1 MSTGLTREGSA
12 VGLLVVAMGI
22 AGCAYDPRE
31 DNASF
36 GGDGGAQTDGVSG
49 DGIGE
54 ADGADASDDDDDD
67 GTADGNDDDANANDG
82 DDDGDDDGIK
92 LDVGSP
98 DAGDGLGGCSE
109 GEACTCTAVDV
120 LFVIDNSGSM
130 CFYQDQLAAAFP
142 GFVDAMFDALPS
154 GTDLHVGLT
163 TSGFELGGSHSE
175 TNCVAAE
182 PQPIIDEFYVRPG
195 EGAVSGN
202 GLQGR
207 LLEWNGERYF
217 AADTAND
224 GDRQALSSWFS
235 GAATSVGC
243 GVSSFE
249 FNASGAA
256 WALHP
261 DNAATNDGFLRD
273 EDTVLV
279 VFILSDEADQ
289 SLEVEGLEFLH
300 DTVVDAKAGCGG
312 DACVVTGGLLSPWC
326 SGAMN
331 ASEQFLQSFGG
342 GATIGSIGSPF
353 EMPDYGT
360 VVGETFAQVVAQACD
375 DIVPEG

>member
-1 MSTGLTREGSA
+1 MRTGERSA
-12 VGLLVVAMGI
+12 LGMLVMVMGI
-22 AGCAYDPRE
+22 AAPSCSYDPR
-31 DNASF
+31 DDSASF
-36 GGDGGAQTDGVSG
+36 GGDAGAQTDG
-49 DGIGE
+49 
-54 ADGADASDDDDDD
+54 ASDDDDDNPD
-67 GTADGNDDDANANDG
+67 DADNPDDDDDADGTGPSG
-82 DDDGDDDGIK
+82 DDDDDDDIK

-98 DAGDGLGGCSE
+98 DAGGGLGGCAE

-130 CFYQDQLAAAFP
+130 CFYQDELAAAFP

-175 TNCVAAE
+175 SNCVAQE
-182 PQPIIDEFYVRPG
+182 TQQVIDDYYVRPG
-195 EGAVSGN
+195 EGAVAGN

-207 LLEWNGERYF
+207 LLEWDGQRYF
-217 AADTAND
+217 AADTAD
-224 GDRQALSSWFS
+224 DADRQALAGWFS

-289 SLEVEGLEFLH
+289 SLDVEALDFLH

-312 DACVVTGGLLSPWC
+312 DACVVAGGLLSPWC

-353 EMPDYGT
+353 EMPDYGK